1 MTLAFQT
8 ALFVMLS
15 LLLGVICLN
24 AYNLNEIRKI
34 SKACYAE
41 LNTARWERGKRLVVV
56 AQQEQESSAPLRRQ
70 A

>member
-1 MTLAFQT
+1 MTLSFQT
-8 ALFVMLS
+8 AMFVMLG
-15 LLLGVICLN
+15 LLLGVLCLN

-34 SKACYAE
+34 SQKCYAE

-56 AQQEQESSAPLRRQ
+56 AQQEQEGSAPLRRQ